1 MTNEI
6 QKKRDDRIKQKDARY
21 NKVELSIEHRWAVN
35 SALSLLFGL
44 IIPAEEKWELVK
56 QWTEKI
62 IEYDRNYML
71 ESMPSD
77 EQLED
82 ERPA

>member
-6 QKKRDDRIKQKDARY
+6 QKKIDDRIKQKDARY
-21 NKVELSIEHRWAVN
+21 NRVEASIEHRWAVN

-71 ESMPSD
+71 ESMPD
-77 EQLED
+77 EQSED
-82 ERPA
+82 EKPL